1 MQSTIHQKASTRSLP
16 HELSAVASAPF
27 PALPF
32 GGQSMVVLL
41 YRSQR
46 PEEGPGQEAKKR
58 DAESNI
64 LESVGTMRS
73 FEEML
78 QLAHNR
84 GMRGPVQA
92 GRDPVHGTNE

>member
-16 HELSAVASAPF
+16 HELSAVARTLY
-27 PALPF
+27 PALPPDE
-32 GGQSMVVLL
+32 QSVVVLL

-64 LESVGTMRS
+64 LESVGTMRR

-78 QLAHNR
+78 QLAHNH
-84 GMRGPVQA
+84 GMRGLVQA
-92 GRDPVHGTNE
+92 RRDPVHGTNE